1 MGIRPYCSHRAAVPS
16 TSDCAFSMEAA
27 YSCKNSSTA
36 PGLACKN
43 SLRTMTQ
50 PIISVLSPPAIL
62 SHSSVM
68 SNRVLAFSF
77 CIRILVATG
86 WGAIMIASGSLCH
99 TVSSSLP
106 SPTNRRVTSLSGS
119 RPLPVST

>member
-1 MGIRPYCSHRAAVPS
+1 
-16 TSDCAFSMEAA
+16 MEAA
-27 YSCKNSSTA
+27 YSCKNSATA
-36 PGLACKN
+36 PGFSCRN

-50 PIISVLSPPAIL
+50 PIINVLSPPDTL

-68 SNRVLAFSF
+68 LKIVTAFSF
-77 CIRILVATG
+77 CIRMLVATG
-86 WGAIMIASGSLCH
+86 CGAMMMASGSVCH

-106 SPTNRRVTSLSGS
+106 SPTNWMVTSLSGS